1 MSIKQKFAKAGVGL
15 GDTSMLAK
23 LGSSLAVG
31 MLTVMGSIP
40 VIEYL
45 PMDETVKPGSE
56 AAVQEYN
63 DALDIL
69 STYNAVSES
78 GSPTGL
84 AKILALPEA
93 GQTSAEDKADL
104 RQTSEFRELGY
115 GFGGSLIVDK
125 RLSEKQKYDLVNAF
139 ENRIGEFE
147 VYAGLNE
154 PDYADLDEATARTT
168 AQMDEHAYAQDIVK
182 KSFKANDPATSFSV
196 GGGVAGGLFLLML
209 LASANLGRLTSMA
222 NQTSYKKP
230 PKIPH

>member
-1 MSIKQKFAKAGVGL
+1 MAIKQKFAKAGVGL
-15 GDTSMLAK
+15 GDTSMLGK
-23 LGSSLAVG
+23 LGASLALG
-31 MLTVMGSIP
+31 MVTMLGSIP
-40 VIEYL
+40 VIENL
-45 PMDETVKPGSE
+45 PMDDTVKSGSE
-56 AAVQEYN
+56 VAVQEYD

-69 STYNAVSES
+69 STYNAVSET

-84 AKILALPEA
+84 AKILALSEA
-93 GQTSAEDKADL
+93 GETSAEDKTDL

-125 RLSEKQKYDLVNAF
+125 RLSEKQKYDLVKKF

-147 VYAGLNE
+147 VYAGLDE
-154 PDYADLDEATARTT
+154 PDYADLDEATARVT
-168 AQMDEHAYAQDIVK
+168 AQMDEHAYAQDIVE
-182 KSFKANDPATSFSV
+182 KSFKANDPVTSLSV

-230 PKIPH
+230 PKIRH